1 MALKFPTCTG
11 AAVGGGGGGGG
22 AAQGFARGW
31 QYLDMASA
39 TYVPAVHYDGG
50 GNPYN
55 KVVSSSDTGS
65 QWAVEVHADKF
76 ATKPTVGG
84 VAKDTG
90 IIGWGS
96 YWFWDLGNADDLDWD
111 STNKIILKLELKGSF
126 FSVDNKNC
134 MVTIGLAQ
142 IPNGTDMHAGTSWV
156 AAGGF
161 SNDTVRHANG
171 SLQPDIRHALKT
183 GGNAYTVSS
192 MLSGADGS
200 PSTAIVE
207 IVRHGDRVL
216 TTQTTIYR
224 PSPIGGAR
232 KEAVSYADSNYQIVD
247 ANLKMFVQVGRT
259 GSSSTATTITFAP
272 SYLASTE
279 KVETD
284 WGI

>member
-1 MALKFPTCTG
+1 MALLLPTFPG
-11 AAVGGGGGGGG
+11 AGGGGGG
-22 AAQGFARGW
+22 AAADAGFKRGW
-31 QYLDMASA
+31 QYLAMADA
-39 TYVPAVHYDGG
+39 TYVPAVHYDASA
-50 GNPYN
+50 NPYN
-55 KVVSSSDTGS
+55 KVVSASDDGS
-65 QWAVEVHADKF
+65 QWAVEIHSDKY

-84 VAKDTG
+84 AAKDTG

-126 FSVDNKNC
+126 WSVDNANDLI
-134 MVTIGLAQ
+134 VIGLAQ

-161 SNDTVRHANG
+161 SNDTVRHSNG
-171 SLQPDIRHALKT
+171 SLQPDIRHALKA
-183 GGNAYTVSS
+183 GGNAYNVSA
-192 MLSGADGS
+192 MLSGASGS

-207 IVRHGDRVL
+207 IVRHGDRLL

-247 ANLKMFVQVGRT
+247 GDLKMFVQIGRA
-259 GSSSTATTITFAP
+259 GNHGANTTVTFAP
-272 SYLASTE
+272 SFLATTE
-279 KVETD
+279 KVEAD